1 MNILIVEDDKITLKR
16 LLKFLPQWG
25 HNVIPAEN
33 GSEAL
38 EIFLSNKIDI
48 VLTDWMMPEM
58 DGLELIRH
66 ISKQKGS
73 RPYVYII
80 LLTAKDGK
88 AEIARILSQEGVD
101 DYIVKPFDPDELRA
115 RIAVGE
121 RTVRLERNLKEY
133 SQGLEKIVKRQTATI
148 RKTHEETII
157 RLLTALESRD
167 EETGGHVRRIGLFS
181 TALANAADWAEDQ
194 VYNLRLAAPM
204 HDIGKI
210 GIPDAI
216 LLKNRELT
224 KKEFEII
231 KSHTTIGEQILKN
244 SEFPMI
250 QLACEIALSHHEK
263 WDGSGYPHGTSKEDI
278 PRSARIVAV
287 VDVFDALS
295 HDRFYHKASTEKEA
309 LEIMHKGRGA
319 HFDPDL
325 FDLFI
330 EILPEIRIINKENP

>member
-1 MNILIVEDDKITLKR
+1 LNILVVEDDRITLKR
-16 LLKFLPQWG
+16 LQKFLMKWEHHVVSAQ
-25 HNVIPAEN
+25 N

-38 EIFLSNKIDI
+38 EIFLSNEIDI

-66 ISKQKGS
+66 ISKQKGN

-80 LLTAKDGK
+80 LLTARGDKS
-88 AEIARILSQEGVD
+88 EIAKTLSQEGVD
-101 DYIVKPFDPDELRA
+101 DYIVKPFDPEELRA

-167 EETGGHVRRIGLFS
+167 QETGGHVRRMGLFS
-181 TALANAADWAEDQ
+181 SALAKAAGWPENKVVD
-194 VYNLRLAAPM
+194 LRIAAPM

-216 LLKNRELT
+216 LRKNKELT

-250 QLACEIALSHHEK
+250 QLACEIALNHHEK
-263 WDGSGYPHGTSKEDI
+263 CDGSGYPHGISKEDI
-278 PRSARIVAV
+278 PQSARIVAIA
-287 VDVFDALS
+287 DVFDALR
-295 HDRFYHKASTEKEA
+295 HDRYYHKASTEEDA
-309 LEIMHKGRGA
+309 LEIMHQGRET

-325 FDLFI
+325 YDLFL
-330 EILPEIRIINKENP
+330 EILPEIRIICKENP

>member
-1 MNILIVEDDKITLKR
+1 LNILIVEDDKITLKR
-16 LLKFLPQWG
+16 LQTFLQQWG
-25 HNVIPAEN
+25 HHIVSAQN

-66 ISKQKGS
+66 ISKQKGN

-80 LLTAKDGK
+80 LLTARSDK

-115 RIAVGE
+115 RIMVGE
-121 RTVRLERNLKEY
+121 RTVKLERNLKEY
-133 SQGLEKIVKRQTATI
+133 SQGLEIIVKRQTATI

-181 TALANAADWAEDQ
+181 AALANAANWPEDQ
-194 VYNLRLAAPM
+194 VDNLRLAAPM

-216 LLKNRELT
+216 LRKDRKLT
-224 KKEFEII
+224 KKEFEVI
-231 KSHTTIGEQILKN
+231 KSHTTIGEQILKD

-250 QLACEIALSHHEK
+250 QLACEIALNHHEK
-263 WDGSGYPHGTSKEDI
+263 WDGSGYPHGKSKENI
-278 PRSARIVAV
+278 PVAARMVALA
-287 VDVFDALS
+287 DVFDALS
-295 HDRFYHKASTEKEA
+295 HDRFYHKASTEKQA
-309 LEIMHKGRGA
+309 IAIMHNGRGA
-319 HFDPDL
+319 HFDPEL
-325 FDLFI
+325 YDLFI
-330 EILPEIRIINKENP
+330 KILPEIRMINKENP